1 MNYVIVDDSRR
12 GDQPP
17 NVMDPET
24 YGEVSRC
31 ATYEYILPVRY
42 EAVEVWDE
50 AGQGLRSVR
59 HVEWR

>member
-1 MNYVIVDDSRR
+1 MGLIVMVGRGDPGGGAGSGLIVRRSIVDYVIVDDSRR

-31 ATYEYILPVRY
+31 ATYE
-42 EAVEVWDE
+42 
-50 AGQGLRSVR
+50 
-59 HVEWR
+59 